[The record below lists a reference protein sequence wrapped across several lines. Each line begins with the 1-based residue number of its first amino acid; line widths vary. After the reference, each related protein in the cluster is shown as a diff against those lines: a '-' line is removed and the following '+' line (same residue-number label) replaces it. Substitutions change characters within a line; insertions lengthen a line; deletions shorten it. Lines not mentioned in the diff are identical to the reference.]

1 MRGVIT
7 RKEVL
12 IYTLTIVRHFGARAY
27 WRCLCAAFSSAPSTF
42 LEVIS
47 R

>member
-7 RKEVL
+7 RREVL
-12 IYTLTIVRHFGARAY
+12 IHSLKIVRLFGARAY
-27 WRCLCAAFSSAPSTF
+27 WRCLRASFSSAPSTF
-42 LEVIS
+42 LEVVF